1 MQAMLSVRQGR
12 GIACMCAFGVSV
24 FLVCVGRR
32 ARRAC
37 MLRGV
42 WGGVPAAPRG
52 DPNLPLS
59 FHTFLKGLCS
69 FYLRKRDQPVGK
81 WGRSGGGG
89 GNGRGG
95 RRGWGGGGGGGAE
108 CYDTATLKCNWW
120 GPKLNT
126 RENTHRHQ
134 C

>member
-1 MQAMLSVRQGR
+1 
-12 GIACMCAFGVSV
+12 MCAFGVSA

-42 WGGVPAAPRG
+42 WGGVPAAPPG
-52 DPNLPLS
+52 GNLNLLLS
-59 FHTFLKGLCS
+59 FHTFLKGLYS

-81 WGRSGGGG
+81 WGHSWGGGVGGGGG

-95 RRGWGGGGGGGAE
+95 RGV
-108 CYDTATLKCNWW
+108 L
-120 GPKLNT
+120 
-126 RENTHRHQ
+126 
-134 C
+134 